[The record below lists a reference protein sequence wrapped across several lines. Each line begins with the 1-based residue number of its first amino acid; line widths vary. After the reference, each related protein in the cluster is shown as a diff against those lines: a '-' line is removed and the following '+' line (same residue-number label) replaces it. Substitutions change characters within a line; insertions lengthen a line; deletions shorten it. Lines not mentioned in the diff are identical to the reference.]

1 MPSQAASRWRGLI
14 ADGTRTL
21 PVAYVPVTRGGSA
34 TTGVVIDSLDDLRVL
49 FRGVPLDTVSP
60 SLPADAPAALFL
72 ALYRLVAEE
81 QGVSARRLTGT
92 LRTDVPGRRLFPP
105 GPSRRLLADL
115 AAYRESE
122 LPGWTTAPRR
132 ARPRVPGA
140 AGPRRPEPL
149 TLRFHADAYD
159 GAVPA
164 AAGPRHAERLA
175 KLRAWRCQDRLD
187 DALHLIRKAAAG
199 TDGVLP
205 PISTALSAGATT
217 AEVCRVLHEAWG
229 T

>member
-1 MPSQAASRWRGLI
+1 MPSRATPRWRGLI
-14 ADGTRTL
+14 AGGTRTL
-21 PVAYVPVTRGGSA
+21 PVAYVPVAHGRSA

-60 SLPADAPAALFL
+60 SLPADAPAALLL

-92 LRTDVPGRRLFPP
+92 LRTDAPGRRLFPP
-105 GPSRRLLADL
+105 EPSRRLLADL
-115 AAYRESE
+115 AAYREAE
-122 LPGWTTAPRR
+122 LPRWTTTPRR

-159 GAVPA
+159 GAVP

-199 TDGVLP
+199 TDNVLH
-205 PISTALSAGATT
+205 PISTALAAGATT
-217 AEVCRVLHEAWG
+217 AEVCQALHEAWG